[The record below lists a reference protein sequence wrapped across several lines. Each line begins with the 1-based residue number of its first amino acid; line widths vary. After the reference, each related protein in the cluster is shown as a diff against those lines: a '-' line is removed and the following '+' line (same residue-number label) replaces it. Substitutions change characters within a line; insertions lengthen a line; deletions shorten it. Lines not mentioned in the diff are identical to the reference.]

1 MPRLVGILEA
11 AKFIFISIFR
21 GRYSVAISSP
31 TPATINDIEETIRI
45 GLEALRR
52 APMNDAITKALGFLI
67 PEGFAPVVQ
76 LEEEGRKKRA
86 NSAASNWDPEKGE
99 IVIYFER
106 TAAHHPV
113 RPQQTVSQPTAARV
127 PKAAVP
133 SEPAE
138 ATAEELQ
145 QCSEALSQAEAE
157 GKPFIALK
165 WFRDTALPS
174 YSYPWTISP
183 ASRQRVLTKA
193 IESGIVALDKVPNP
207 KSPQF
212 PTTTVRLANH
222 TTPIDETVLAG
233 N

>member
-1 MPRLVGILEA
+1 MTN
-11 AKFIFISIFR
+11 
-21 GRYSVAISSP
+21 SSSAP
-31 TPATINDIEETIRI
+31 TTINDIEETIRI

-52 APMNDAITKALGFLI
+52 APMNNTITSALNFLI

-76 LEEEGRKKRA
+76 LEEEGRKKRS
-86 NSAASNWDPEKGE
+86 NSAAANWDPERGE

-106 TAAHHPV
+106 TSAAAVHTPQASHPV
-113 RPQQTVSQPTAARV
+113 HQTFGAPRAAKPQAPA
-127 PKAAVP
+127 
-133 SEPAE
+133 EPAE
-138 ATAEELQ
+138 ATAEELR
-145 QCSEALSQAEAE
+145 QCCEALASAESG
-157 GKPFIALK
+157 GKPFVSLK

-193 IESGIVALDKVPNP
+193 IESGAVSLDRVPNP

-212 PTTTVRLANH
+212 PTTTVKLNRQSEVV
-222 TTPIDETVLAG
+222 DDVLHEPVLTS

>member
-1 MPRLVGILEA
+1 M
-11 AKFIFISIFR
+11 
-21 GRYSVAISSP
+21 YSVATIT
-31 TPATINDIEETIRI
+31 TPATINEIEETIRV

-52 APMNDAITKALGFLI
+52 APMNDAITSALNFLI

-76 LEEEGRKKRA
+76 LEEEGRKKRS
-86 NSAASNWDPEKGE
+86 NSAASNWDPERGE

-106 TAAHHPV
+106 TAAVQP
-113 RPQQTVSQPTAARV
+113 RPSREENVFSGAQSLARFAKPQV
-127 PKAAVP
+127 PA
-133 SEPAE
+133 EPAE
-138 ATAEELQ
+138 ATAEELR
-145 QCSEALSQAEAE
+145 QCCEALAQAEGE

-193 IESGIVALDKVPNP
+193 IESGVVHLNKVANP

-212 PTTTVRLANH
+212 PTTTVSLQRQ
-222 TTPIDETVLAG
+222 DESQPASEAVLSG